1 MRHLL
6 LEFITTYQKG
16 IIAGDF
22 YEEPLG
28 DDFIYPDW

>member
-1 MRHLL
+1 MKSLL
-6 LEFITTYQKG
+6 LVFFKAYQKA
-16 IIAGDF
+16 IAYGHF